1 MDHGGDRADEILAGV
16 IMLAV
21 SAFGNV
27 VNIAVVVLLFRT
39 PSFHNAF
46 GLICASH
53 LIADIGVLLIFS
65 FWAAPAALFGFPD
78 TITQTHFGGSMGQ
91 LAILFWYASTYG
103 HIQVAVNRL
112 LAIKYPLLYKRVF
125 SIRNTKII
133 LAVFWAISAANVFAY
148 FWREC
153 DFKFNVHALTWF
165 YAPTYCGYIIAF
177 YMTLVHESAL
187 CAIVIAI
194 DTIAFFAIYA
204 EAKKPSKSFDEAKM
218 LKQNTNLYVQ
228 GCVQTV
234 TFALAVLSFFV
245 FSKFAKNKW
254 GTFAST
260 TCVWEVA
267 HAVDGL
273 ILIAFHKKFRMAFGL
288 RTLLCRKEIKSETTG
303 IHPSTTSARVVWVKQ
318 GASPARVN

>member
-1 MDHGGDRADEILAGV
+1 MEQSGDRADEILAGV

-27 VNIAVVVLLFRT
+27 INIAVVVLLFRT

-125 SIRNTKII
+125 SMRNTKTI

-187 CAIVIAI
+187 CAIVIVI

-204 EAKKPSKSFDEAKM
+204 EAKLFPHYSTYVPRPIQKPSKSFDEAKM

-228 GCVQTV
+228 THPDCFPQEVPYGFRLTYV
-234 TFALAVLSFFV
+234 ALPE
-245 FSKFAKNKW
+245 
-254 GTFAST
+254 GDQ
-260 TCVWEVA
+260 E
-267 HAVDGL
+267 
-273 ILIAFHKKFRMAFGL
+273 
-288 RTLLCRKEIKSETTG
+288 
-303 IHPSTTSARVVWVKQ
+303 
-318 GASPARVN
+318 